1 MMSPVPYWRILGDV
15 DGMDAAGKR
24 LNKVMKDAMMKTA
37 GSGAAT
43 ILEKLRQ
50 AEGGK
55 MSSEELEGNLR
66 VLLIAGTDTTS
77 KSLAWAF
84 YFLSK
89 DQDLQARALS
99 EVKTLPGGVLGPE
112 QLDSARLMQAI
123 WREVL

>member
-66 VLLIAGTDTTS
+66 VLLVAGTDTTS
-77 KSLAWAF
+77 KALAWAF
-84 YFLSK
+84 YFLAN
-89 DQDLQARALS
+89 DQDLQARAFE
-99 EVKTLPGGVLGPE
+99 EVEAWPAGVWGPE
-112 QLDSARLMQAI
+112 QLDKARLVNAI
-123 WREVL
+123 